1 MREEVMNA
9 VDSSKFITIARDS
22 MKGSISKTDPFLIK
36 EKGLE
41 AGVKTAAPIAAKSG
55 VKQMAETVVG
65 VKTLRTSGR
74 GIRTLFRLKT
84 RAKNFTALFK
94 KLKEQIKKIIK
105 AGLELT
111 GKGMS
116 VTGKSLKSAGQ
127 GTKTAGT
134 AIDSA
139 GDAINTAAEA
149 SAAIPVADVVTV
161 PTGLAAGTAVKGAGA
176 LTKGIGKLGEIS
188 GEGIEKAGQKIEKA
202 GKAIGTAGGEIT
214 DKGFG
219 VAGKVCNAM
228 KRSFNPVTKIM
239 GTALSGT
246 VKAGRYSSKAA
257 SLSVSKMSE
266 LASKGL
272 DKGDERALVR

>member
-1 MREEVMNA
+1 M
-9 VDSSKFITIARDS
+9 
-22 MKGSISKTDPFLIK
+22 
-36 EKGLE
+36 
-41 AGVKTAAPIAAKSG
+41 
-55 VKQMAETVVG
+55 
-65 VKTLRTSGR
+65 
-74 GIRTLFRLKT
+74 
-84 RAKNFTALFK
+84 
-94 KLKEQIKKIIK
+94 
-105 AGLELT
+105 
-111 GKGMS
+111 
-116 VTGKSLKSAGQ
+116 
-127 GTKTAGT
+127 
-134 AIDSA
+134 
-139 GDAINTAAEA
+139 EA

-176 LTKGIGKLGEIS
+176 ITKGIGKLGEIS
-188 GEGIEKAGQKIEKA
+188 GEGIEKAGQKVEKA

-266 LASKGL
+266 LASRGF
-272 DKGDERALVR
+272 DKGDDRALVR